1 MYAES
6 QDVKADLYFP
16 FKSNL
21 PLYESFRPCNS
32 LPCHFTQEER
42 TQLQQRETSCCLSSV
57 ESRRDEKTEDAP
69 HCVTCYCLPSK
80 MKCSR
85 YRQMYERCA
94 EQQRTPDYNAGDYIR
109 LRCNDEAKLPLL
121 SKSSSSRRDD
131 VEKRLCRRKTTTL
144 DELLR
149 QMKLDETLA
158 EDYSKTEEDEQAVAA
173 LCPSPQQE
181 HRRRRRHRPSGTG
194 SYRNRHQVAKL
205 TETSARNSSDGGQR
219 WKNDDIKSPP
229 LKSCSST
236 LISRTN
242 RTTAKPSKLPNNSQC
257 HNPRPS
263 NSAFPQV
270 VPRIEDIAAD
280 ASANKPPNNDVEDW
294 QQRRLEDNAALTV
307 EKERSQV
314 ASEPEEA
321 GSNLLKEFDGEAHV
335 RELKLVRW
343 DFIERIHEEVH
354 KLYRLQRHLD
364 SCSPRGPTV
373 PHT

>member
-6 QDVKADLYFP
+6 QDV
-16 FKSNL
+16 
-21 PLYESFRPCNS
+21 
-32 LPCHFTQEER
+32 EER
-42 TQLQQRETSCCLSSV
+42 AQLQQRETSCCLSSV
-57 ESRRDEKTEDAP
+57 EGRRDEKIEDAP

-109 LRCNDEAKLPLL
+109 LRCNDEPKPPLL

-131 VEKRLCRRKTTTL
+131 VEKRLCRRRTTTL

-158 EDYSKTEEDEQAVAA
+158 EDYTKTEEDEQAVAA

-219 WKNDDIKSPP
+219 WKNEDI
-229 LKSCSST
+229 
-236 LISRTN
+236 
-242 RTTAKPSKLPNNSQC
+242 
-257 HNPRPS
+257 
-263 NSAFPQV
+263 V

-280 ASANKPPNNDVEDW
+280 ASVNKPPNDDVDNW

-307 EKERSQV
+307 EKERSHV

-343 DFIERIHEEVH
+343 DFIERIHEEVR

-364 SCSPRGPTV
+364 SCSPRGPIV
-373 PHT
+373 PHTRSVSTMTGDELGGA